1 LIFLGKD
8 KTSGSERKILK
19 DLADMTPDPLISK
32 MYSAMKQNIS
42 ELAKLQVKNEDPW
55 DGNTG
60 YEEAEKLDAAL
71 SGGNQKQIIEAT
83 LGLLYVVRCNLFHAD
98 KNLNDTR
105 DGQIMYYAS
114 IITSNIS
121 WTLVQELP

>member
-1 LIFLGKD
+1 
-8 KTSGSERKILK
+8 
-19 DLADMTPDPLISK
+19 MTPDPLISK